1 MLITF
6 KTKSYA
12 NIAMFG
18 DVATKLLEMMGYGA
32 SVPGAI
38 ISDDVPRALDNL
50 RRGLESVVEV
60 VEPAGDADDDQ
71 PSVSLHTRAVPLVEL
86 LQSAIDDEN
95 HVRWE

>member
-12 NIAMFG
+12 NITMFG
-18 DVATKLLEMMGYGA
+18 DVATKMLEMMGYGT

-38 ISDDVPRALDNL
+38 VSADVAQALGNL
-50 RRGLESVVEV
+50 LSGLEFVMEV
-60 VEPAGDADDDQ
+60 VEPAGDAEDDQ
-71 PSVSLHTRAVPLVEL
+71 PAVSLHTRAVPLIEL

>member
-12 NIAMFG
+12 NITMFG
-18 DVATKLLEMMGYGA
+18 DVGTKMLEMMGYGT

-38 ISDDVPRALDNL
+38 ISDDVPRALNNL
-50 RRGLESVVEV
+50 QRGLESVMEI
-60 VEPAGDADDDQ
+60 VEPAGDAGDDQ
-71 PSVSLHTRAVPLVEL
+71 PAVSLHTRAVPLVEL

>member
-12 NIAMFG
+12 NITMFG
-18 DVATKLLEMMGYGA
+18 DVATKMLEMMGYGS

-38 ISDDVPRALDNL
+38 VSADVAQALGNLLSD
-50 RRGLESVVEV
+50 LESVMEV

-71 PSVSLHTRAVPLVEL
+71 PAVSLHTRAVPLIEL

>member
-12 NIAMFG
+12 NITMFG
-18 DVATKLLEMMGYGA
+18 DVAAKLLEMMGYGT

-38 ISDDVPRALDNL
+38 ISDDVPRALNNL
-50 RRGLESVVEV
+50 RSGLESVMEV
-60 VEPAGDADDDQ
+60 VEPVGDADDDQ

>member
-12 NIAMFG
+12 NITMFG
-18 DVATKLLEMMGYGA
+18 DVATKLLKMMNFGD

-38 ISDDVPRALDNL
+38 TAEDVPQALSNL
-50 RRGLESVVEV
+50 QQALNTVIEI

-71 PSVSLHTRAVPLVEL
+71 PAVSLHTRAVPLIEL
-86 LQSAIDDEN
+86 LKSAIDAEN

>member
-12 NIAMFG
+12 NIIMFG
-18 DVATKLLEMMGYGA
+18 DVGTKMLEMMGFGI

-38 ISDDVPRALDNL
+38 IAEDVAQALDNL
-50 RRGLESVVEV
+50 RRGLESVMEI

-71 PSVSLHTRAVPLVEL
+71 PAVSLHTRAVPLIEL

>member
-12 NIAMFG
+12 NITMFG
-18 DVATKLLEMMGYGA
+18 DVATKMLEMMGYGT

-38 ISDDVPRALDNL
+38 VSADVAQALGKL
-50 RRGLESVVEV
+50 LSGLESVMEV
-60 VEPAGDADDDQ
+60 VEPAGDAEDDQ
-71 PSVSLHTRAVPLVEL
+71 PAVSLHTRAVPLIEL

>member
-12 NIAMFG
+12 NITMFG
-18 DVATKLLEMMGYGA
+18 DVATKMLEMMDHGT

-38 ISDDVPRALDNL
+38 ISEDVPQALTNL
-50 RRGLESVVEV
+50 RNGLESVMEV

-71 PSVSLHTRAVPLVEL
+71 PAVSLHTRAVPLIEL

>member
-6 KTKSYA
+6 KTKSYS
-12 NIAMFG
+12 NITMFG
-18 DVATKLLEMMGYGA
+18 DVGAKLLKMMDFGV

-38 ISDDVPRALDNL
+38 IAEDVPQALSNL
-50 RRGLESVVEV
+50 KKGLESVMEV

-71 PSVSLHTRAVPLVEL
+71 PAVSLHTRAVPLIEL

-95 HVRWE
+95 IVRWE